1 MFEGAERK
9 LSLAEYFLNNL
20 KALAK
25 DAGGFSYI
33 KMDKRNEVR
42 ANLDGFLFEVISAKD
57 FFLQGLNK
65 QYGLQF
71 GKKQDATNTSQILQ
85 QLRAKND
92 GSLNNV
98 IKAVEALHRR
108 LTKKGRWLWRLN
120 RYRNSATHRELVH
133 FWNVTEGPT
142 IEVKEGEKPQPQIV
156 LDPETK
162 TPRFLRRVDIPGES
176 YEFKDMGTYLYRDPE
191 DPSQG
196 HADVGVIEYCGQSL
210 DRMRKLLERLYSELK
225 I

>member
-9 LSLAEYFLNNL
+9 LSLAEYFLNKL
-20 KALAK
+20 KLLANE
-25 DAGGFSYI
+25 AGGFANI
-33 KMDKRNEVR
+33 KMDKKHEVVV
-42 ANLDGFLFEVISAKD
+42 NLDGFLFEVMSAKD

-120 RYRNSATHRELVH
+120 HYRNSATHRELVH
-133 FWNVTEGPT
+133 FWNVAEGPT
-142 IEVKEGEKPQPQIV
+142 IEVKEGEEPQFQIV

-162 TPRFLRRVDIPGES
+162 APKYLRRIDIPS
-176 YEFKDMGTYLYRDPE
+176 DVYEFKNLGTYLLK
-191 DPSQG
+191 DPSDPDKG
-196 HADVGVIEYCGQSL
+196 RADVGVIEYCEKSL
-210 DRMRKLLERLYSELK
+210 DNMGKLLNHLYAELQV
-225 I
+225 